1 MATLVLALVSGG
13 APADA
18 VRLGIA
24 MTSLQFAI
32 GALNDVVDASADA
45 IAKPAKPIPSGLVG
59 PGLARW
65 FAAGAAAIGIGLSA
79 PSGWGTVAIAVA
91 VLAVGFAYDLWFK
104 GTAWSW
110 LPFAVGIP
118 LLPVYAWFG
127 ATGALPAAFA
137 VLIPA
142 AVAAGAA
149 LAIGNARADY
159 ERDLASGVASI
170 ATTLGARRAWT
181 VEVVLLG
188 AIGVVAV
195 LSAGATGG
203 SIGRV
208 AIVGLAGLIP
218 IGAALGSARLN
229 PAGRER
235 AWEAEA
241 VGVAL
246 LAVAWVWVAVA

>member
-1 MATLVLALVSGG
+1 
-13 APADA
+13 
-18 VRLGIA
+18 

-32 GALNDVVDASADA
+32 GALNDVIDAPADA
-45 IAKPAKPIPSGLVG
+45 VAKPAKPIPSGLVG
-59 PGLARW
+59 AGLARW
-65 FAAGAAAIGIGLSA
+65 FAAAAAGLGIGLSA
-79 PSGWGTVAIAVA
+79 LSGWGTVAIAVA
-91 VLAVGFAYDLWFK
+91 VLGVGFAYDLRFK

-149 LAIGNARADY
+149 LAIGNARADL
-159 ERDLASGVASI
+159 ERDQASGVASI
-170 ATTLGARRAWT
+170 ATALGARRAWT
-181 VEVVLLG
+181 IEVALLLG
-188 AIGVVAV
+188 IGVVAV
-195 LSAGATGG
+195 VSAGAAGG
-203 SIGRV
+203 SVGRV
-208 AIVGLAGLIP
+208 AIVGLAALIP
-218 IGAALGSARLN
+218 IGAALGSAGLN

-246 LAVAWVWVAVA
+246 LAVTWLWATLI